1 MEDRI
6 VKICQMV
13 NPEINYNTQGI
24 IEKGMIDS
32 FGFISLTA
40 LLEEEFM
47 IDLDL
52 EQWGIESFNSVSTIV
67 EMMKAQIKE

>member
-67 EMMKAQIKE
+67 EMMKAQIEE